1 MDRIIGNA
9 TPTPYPIDQEFSP
22 TSKNA
27 QSGKAVA
34 EAIAEIQIS
43 GGSVQSDWDEE
54 NSTSMAYIKN
64 KPTNISQ
71 FVDDTS
77 RGGHFINFAYEADH
91 AGADGD
97 GNIIHE
103 TYATK
108 EELYSAGGTGGNG
121 KFVVLVHTNSE
132 GEIENASATFDE
144 IMDAYNF
151 GKCVEL
157 NIINENSPDITSS
170 HMVAITQ
177 ECLYFTVLTDID
189 WIYVASCNSDNDWSF
204 QTYLHEKSQN
214 KVTSITDANSKNR
227 TLYPSVNAVVDY
239 VETAI
244 IEALDESIT
253 LCDSY
258 LSWEVGV

>member
-1 MDRIIGNA
+1 MDNKIVGGTVA
-9 TPTPYPIDQEFSP
+9 TTFPVP
-22 TSKNA
+22 TS
-27 QSGKAVA
+27 
-34 EAIAEIQIS
+34 
-43 GGSVQSDWDEE
+43 
-54 NSTSMAYIKN
+54 
-64 KPTNISQ
+64 ISQ
-71 FVDDTS
+71 LTDDTEA
-77 RGGHFINFAYEADH
+77 FPINSATEATRAIQDMY
-91 AGADGD
+91 GQP
-97 GNIIHE
+97 IHLE
-103 TYATK
+103 YATK
-108 EELYSAGGTGGNG
+108 EELSKVGGNG
-121 KFVVLVHTNSE
+121 KFVVSIHTNSE

-144 IMDAYNF
+144 IVDAYNS

-239 VETAI
+239 VGTELGNINNAI
-244 IEALDESIT
+244 DVIEDIQNQLMGGASE
-253 LCDSY
+253 
-258 LSWEVGV
+258 